1 MNQWKKNLYVTWVAE
16 TICLMAF
23 SFVLPFLPYFI
34 QELGIHNQESVALWS
49 GFLGTATPLVM
60 VISAPFWGALA
71 DKYGRKIML
80 TRAMFSGCLI
90 LALMAIV
97 RTVGQLLVLRLVQ
110 GVLTGTF
117 VAAVALVA
125 SQTPPENSGYSLGLM
140 QTAVYAGSSLGPL
153 LGGLASD
160 IWGYRFS
167 FLFSSLTLGLAALMI
182 LVGVEEKFM
191 PRPENRTDDTSGAER
206 FSPRFNLWLLLMV
219 LLIFQ
224 LSGTI
229 ISPILPL
236 FIQKMA
242 FSSKYLA
249 STAGSVLAA
258 AAVASVFSA
267 ILVGKI
273 SDRTGHEKILLPLLF
288 LAGSLMIIQAF
299 SQSVRQLF
307 FWRVAYGLVSGGI
320 MPLVNSLINL
330 ASERQHLGKA
340 FGLVGSIS
348 ALGSGIG
355 PVLGGTISSLLG
367 IQAPFVFGGT
377 LLLLSGLTFWG
388 ATTLLSPEKD

>member
-1 MNQWKKNLYVTWVAE
+1 MNQWKKNLYITWIAE

-34 QELGIHNQESVALWS
+34 QELGIRNQESVALWS

-71 DKYGRKIML
+71 DKYGRKVML
-80 TRAMFSGCLI
+80 TRAMFSGCFI

-167 FLFSSLTLGLAALMI
+167 FLFSSLTLGLAGLMI

-191 PRPENRTDDTSGAER
+191 PRLENRTDDTSGTGR

-273 SDRTGHEKILLPLLF
+273 SDRTGYEKILLPLLL
-288 LAGSLMIIQAF
+288 LAGWLMIMQAF

-307 FWRVAYGLVSGGI
+307 LWRVAYGLVSGGI

-330 ASERQHLGKA
+330 ASERQHLGKT

-348 ALGSGIG
+348 ALGSGMG

-367 IQAPFVFGGT
+367 IQAPFLFGGT

-388 ATTLLSPEKD
+388 VTAVLSPEKN

>member
-1 MNQWKKNLYVTWVAE
+1 MNQWKKNLYITWIAE

-34 QELGIHNQESVALWS
+34 QELGIRNQESVALWS

-71 DKYGRKIML
+71 DKYGRKVML
-80 TRAMFSGCLI
+80 TRAMFSGCFI

-167 FLFSSLTLGLAALMI
+167 FLFSSLTLGLAGLMI

-191 PRPENRTDDTSGAER
+191 PRLENRTDDTSGTGR

-273 SDRTGHEKILLPLLF
+273 SDRTGYEKILLPLLL
-288 LAGSLMIIQAF
+288 LAGWLMIMQAF

-307 FWRVAYGLVSGGI
+307 LWRVAYGLVSGGI

-348 ALGSGIG
+348 ALGSGMG

-367 IQAPFVFGGT
+367 IQAPFLFGGT

-388 ATTLLSPEKD
+388 VTALLSPEKN

>member
-1 MNQWKKNLYVTWVAE
+1 
-16 TICLMAF
+16 MAF

-34 QELGIHNQESVALWS
+34 QELGIRNQESVALWS

-71 DKYGRKIML
+71 DKYGRKVML
-80 TRAMFSGCLI
+80 TRAMFSGCFI

-167 FLFSSLTLGLAALMI
+167 FLFSSLTLGLAGLMI

-191 PRPENRTDDTSGAER
+191 PRLENRTDDTSGTGR

-273 SDRTGHEKILLPLLF
+273 SDRTGYEKILLPLLL
-288 LAGSLMIIQAF
+288 LAGWLMIMQAF

-307 FWRVAYGLVSGGI
+307 LWRVAYGLVSGGI

-330 ASERQHLGKA
+330 ASERQHLGKT

-348 ALGSGIG
+348 ALGSGMG

-367 IQAPFVFGGT
+367 IQAPFLFGGT

-388 ATTLLSPEKD
+388 VTAVLSPEKN